1 MNSVK
6 FLLQLDELNFVLVV
20 SIKTG
25 NLDKLAALYLNENKH
40 FIWTFF
46 PVS

>member
-25 NLDKLAALYLNENKH
+25 NLDNIAALYLNENKS
-40 FIWTFF
+40 FSWTFF